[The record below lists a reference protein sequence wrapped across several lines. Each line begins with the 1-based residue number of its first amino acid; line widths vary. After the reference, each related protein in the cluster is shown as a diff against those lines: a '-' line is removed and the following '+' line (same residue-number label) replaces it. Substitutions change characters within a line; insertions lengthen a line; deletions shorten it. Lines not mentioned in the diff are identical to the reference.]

1 MKDNR
6 VWQIAIDGP
15 GGAGKSTIAKAVAK
29 KLNLL
34 FINTGGMYRC
44 YAIALKNID
53 LSNLSLVSKIMNENI
68 VSLDEDRLFL
78 NNKDVTDQC
87 SNPEIAMLAST
98 IGTIGIVREKC
109 VQDQQKIASGHN
121 CIMEGRDTT
130 TVVLPNATLKIYLTA
145 SIDVR
150 AERRWKQNN
159 KTQDI
164 NWIKEDLKKRDYQ
177 DMNRKI
183 APLVKAP
190 GAIEINTDNYSF
202 DQNVQRVIDAFNQ
215 KLKEL
220 NNV

>member
-1 MKDNR
+1 
-6 VWQIAIDGP
+6 
-15 GGAGKSTIAKAVAK
+15 
-29 KLNLL
+29 
-34 FINTGGMYRC
+34 
-44 YAIALKNID
+44 
-53 LSNLSLVSKIMNENI
+53 
-68 VSLDEDRLFL
+68 
-78 NNKDVTDQC
+78 
-87 SNPEIAMLAST
+87 
-98 IGTIGIVREKC
+98 
-109 VQDQQKIASGHN
+109 
-121 CIMEGRDTT
+121 MEGRDTT